1 MPFTLGI
8 KCNATNKVQKTRNIG
23 KTEQTINI
31 LKFFKIW
38 YFEYFNYL
46 TEVRDLER
54 DFLARLR
61 DRDLDPLRDFL
72 RRWDRLRERER
83 DLERER
89 RDLDLDR
96 ERVRR
101 DLDLDRDLERG

>member
-1 MPFTLGI
+1 
-8 KCNATNKVQKTRNIG
+8 
-23 KTEQTINI
+23 
-31 LKFFKIW
+31 
-38 YFEYFNYL
+38 
-46 TEVRDLER
+46 LER

-61 DRDLDPLRDFL
+61 ERDLDPLRDFL
-72 RRWDRLRERER
+72 RRWDRLRER

-101 DLDLDRDLERG
+101 DLDLDRDLEKG

>member
-1 MPFTLGI
+1 
-8 KCNATNKVQKTRNIG
+8 
-23 KTEQTINI
+23 
-31 LKFFKIW
+31 
-38 YFEYFNYL
+38 
-46 TEVRDLER
+46 LER

-101 DLDLDRDLERG
+101 DRDLDRDLRRE